1 MNGDY
6 NAGQLG
12 SDHRI
17 QSVDDQP
24 EIRQGEGANSP
35 DPENQAKF
43 GVRTCSAHQPEPGTL
58 PNGSANPCCSPAD
71 SCSTHRLSASQRT
84 DEVPEVCSLPA
95 QNPLALAANPDIHF
109 SALEIF
115 NRFHDKQ
122 YDGHRI
128 GSRYSLD
135 DVNRAMNSII
145 FRPEATLDYVT
156 GKVLVQ
162 CMLLA
167 KKTGKA
173 GIAKAGSAPGNPGY
187 PHPADGTKPA
197 SQTLPANASQTPKA
211 RQQIT
216 PVDRSEPVNGS
227 SSSATSIQPPVTQL
241 ADLPSD
247 LIQQVGPEDENNTLF
262 IKAGLM
268 SLWIAEDKVE
278 KIMQLRPY
286 SLQKEVLRGVLKN
299 NVKLTNDELADVLQ
313 YLESCG
319 EFKHEP
325 EGSPVDQSR
334 PEPVNGSS
342 SSATSIQPPDTQLA
356 DLPSDLI
363 QQVGPEDENNTLF
376 IKAGLMS
383 LWIAEDKVEK
393 IMQLR
398 PYSLQKEVLRG
409 VLKNNVKLTND
420 ELADVLQ
427 YLESCGEFKH
437 EPEGSPVDQSRPEPV
452 NGSSSSATSIQPPD
466 TQLADL
472 PSYLIQQ
479 VRPEDGNDALFIK
492 SGLKSLGLAQDKVD
506 RIMQLKPHSMET
518 QTLCTVLKYAVK
530 LTDNEQA
537 AVLQFLESCGES
549 NHELDVRGSVAQR
562 PPNEKTLHIELDAA
576 AKKKKTEAT
585 KEQQVRLVAE
595 YLRRC
600 GYLHDPYDKVIAVL
614 MQLPTHISTLQGAAQ
629 GDEHCLFQILSDYAE
644 FKPSGRVPSHSECY
658 NSSESGILISDP
670 DYSSQ
675 NVNVVQS
682 SRSDT
687 AEERQRLSAS
697 PPAPVASNRS
707 PIPNVVYPGQ
717 NPWIMAPDLSAV
729 SGVKP
734 QAPAV
739 ITRTHGGVTLR
750 VRAGIQARNNN
761 CSLAAFFVSLSHNG
775 LLRKLIEDA
784 EIRVEMLRSSGQS
797 EQPLTELIATLK
809 TFDIGDDREKF
820 IPNDDLDQI
829 RFRYG
834 LRAVRF
840 IPDAMSELTQG
851 QIGDFLVGS
860 AFKGGGLLCSS
871 NQQAVISLKKITGI
885 PSLVEVISLP
895 DHALGYM
902 RVNGMNLTVG
912 QKLTHTDLCGLDFI
926 PLGEVLEPVEFIPP
940 ILNEIYGRWSG
951 EASSEE
957 SPTASLKRNMTL
969 IEVQSNEK
977 IRNVRTVP
985 SENFSAKIEDEIIPE
1000 DYVLDEKRLYREPHP
1015 FHRNVLRS
1023 VTEYYCQ
1030 NGVVMLKLTKE
1041 LDFRDQSVERKI
1053 FQYFTAHGK
1062 LEKKIAVHF
1071 KQQGQNSSFI
1081 SGKYSEFI
1089 NAQGQAITVEH
1100 KLYGYCKDEPTSGSI
1115 KTTVMQRVESVED
1128 FIQIYNDSLND
1139 FSPDN
1144 ACYPKEVPVTDKTCP
1159 DVLFVTVPNFGSQ
1172 NRCDLK
1178 WLKGANIGQASY
1190 EVSAVVAIKG
1200 SHYVSWCND
1209 SDNGQIHYADSMA
1222 DISHDIGTVP
1232 VIVTM
1237 PNHNTDVAL
1246 QTAHEV
1252 IGCDNGHIRN
1262 AKEKLEVLGKE
1273 LALFILKRV
1282 S

>member
-6 NAGQLG
+6 NAGQSG
-12 SDHRI
+12 PDHRM
-17 QSVDDQP
+17 QGVSDRP
-24 EIRQGEGANSP
+24 EIRGTNSH

-43 GVRTCSAHQPEPGTL
+43 GVRSCSAHQPEPGTV
-58 PNGSANPCCSPAD
+58 PNGSVAANPHCSSAD
-71 SCSTHRLSASQRT
+71 SCSTHRLSTSQRT
-84 DEVPEVCSLPA
+84 DEVPEVCSLSA
-95 QNPLALAANPDIHF
+95 QNPADLAENPDILF

-122 YDGHRI
+122 YHGHRI

-145 FRPEATLDYVT
+145 FRPEATLDSVT
-156 GKVLVQ
+156 GKVLAQ

-173 GIAKAGSAPGNPGY
+173 AISKVGSAPGNPGY

-197 SQTLPANASQTPKA
+197 GQKLPANASQTPQA

-216 PVDRSEPVNGS
+216 PIDRPEPVNDS

-241 ADLPSD
+241 ADLPSH
-247 LIQQVGPEDENNTLF
+247 LVQQVEPEDENNPLI

-268 SLWIAEDKVE
+268 SLWIAQDKVD
-278 KIMQLRPY
+278 KIMQLKPH
-286 SLQKEVLRGVLKN
+286 SMHKEVLRNELKYA
-299 NVKLTNDELADVLQ
+299 VKLTNDELVAVLQ
-313 YLESCG
+313 FLESCG
-319 EFKHEP
+319 EFKHERGVR
-325 EGSPVDQSR
+325 GSPVDRSS
-334 PEPVNGSS
+334 PEPVNGSRS
-342 SSATSIQPPDTQLA
+342 SVTSIQP
-356 DLPSDLI
+356 
-363 QQVGPEDENNTLF
+363 QV
-376 IKAGLMS
+376 
-383 LWIAEDKVEK
+383 
-393 IMQLR
+393 
-398 PYSLQKEVLRG
+398 
-409 VLKNNVKLTND
+409 
-420 ELADVLQ
+420 
-427 YLESCGEFKH
+427 
-437 EPEGSPVDQSRPEPV
+437 
-452 NGSSSSATSIQPPD
+452 

-472 PSYLIQQ
+472 PSYLIQHARQ
-479 VRPEDGNDALFIK
+479 EERNVALFIK
-492 SGLKSLGLAQDKVD
+492 SGLISLGIARDKVD
-506 RIMQLKPHSMET
+506 KIMILKPHSMEK
-518 QTLCTVLKYAVK
+518 QDLRVVLKYAVK
-530 LTDNEQA
+530 LTNDEQA
-537 AVLQFLESCGES
+537 AVLQYLESCAEP
-549 NHELDVRGSVAQR
+549 NHKLNVQGSVAQR
-562 PPNEKTLHIELDAA
+562 PANEKTQHIELESA
-576 AKKKKTEAT
+576 AKKKKAEVTR
-585 KEQQVRLVAE
+585 EQQVHLLAH
-595 YLRRC
+595 YLKR
-600 GYLHDPYDKVIAVL
+600 GSYLHDPIDKVKAVL
-614 MQLPTHISTLQGAAQ
+614 MQLSTHIYTLQGAAQ
-629 GDEHCLFQILSDYAE
+629 GDEHCLYKILSDYAE
-644 FKPSGRVPSHSECY
+644 FQPSGRVPSHSDCY
-658 NSSESGILISDP
+658 NSSESGVLVSDP
-670 DYSSQ
+670 DFLSQ
-675 NVNVVQS
+675 NVVQP
-682 SRSDT
+682 SRSDIG
-687 AEERQRLSAS
+687 EFQKGQRLSPSAS
-697 PPAPVASNRS
+697 VANNGPRAITNAVSPEQNR
-707 PIPNVVYPGQ
+707 
-717 NPWIMAPDLSAV
+717 WIMAAELGAS
-729 SGVKP
+729 SGVNP

-739 ITRTHGGVTLR
+739 ITRTHGDVTLR

-761 CSLAAFFVSLSHNG
+761 CSLAAFFVSFSHNG
-775 LLRKLIEDA
+775 LLRKLIDDA
-784 EIRVEMLRSSGQS
+784 ESKVEMLRASGQP
-797 EQPLTELIATLK
+797 EQSLTDLIAILK

-860 AFKGGGLLCSS
+860 AFKGGGLLCFD
-871 NQQAVISLKKITGI
+871 NQQAVISLKNITDI
-885 PSLVEVISLP
+885 PSQSLFEVISLP

-902 RVNGMNLTVG
+902 RVNGMDLTIG
-912 QKLTHTDLCGLDFI
+912 QMLTHADLCGLEFI

-951 EASSEE
+951 EASSEQ

-969 IEVQSNEK
+969 IEVQTDQK

-985 SENFSAKIEDEIIPE
+985 SENFSTKIEDEFIPE

-1015 FHRNVLRS
+1015 FHRDVLSS

-1053 FQYFTAHGK
+1053 FQHFTAHGK

-1071 KQQGQNSSFI
+1071 KQQDQNSSCI
-1081 SGKYSEFI
+1081 SGKYSEFV
-1089 NAQGQAITVEH
+1089 NTQGQTISVEH

-1115 KTTVMQRVESVED
+1115 KTTVMQRAESVED
-1128 FIQIYNDSLND
+1128 FIQIYNDRVND

-1144 ACYPKEVPVTDKTCP
+1144 ACDPKEVPVTDKTCP

-1190 EVSAVVAIKG
+1190 KVSAVMATKA
-1200 SHYVSWCND
+1200 SHYVSWRND
-1209 SDNGQIHYADSMA
+1209 SDNGQIHFADSMA

-1232 VIVTM
+1232 VVVTM

-1246 QTAHEV
+1246 QAAHEV
-1252 IGCDNGHIRN
+1252 IGGEYGHIQN
-1262 AKEKLEVLGKE
+1262 AKEKFEVLGKE
-1273 LALFILKRV
+1273 LALFILQRV